1 MTMMVNI
8 DNTVFTEYRRAAQL
22 IRDALVNKG
31 HEVPLNQLID
41 LLINAELAR
50 TTPEEIARHFM
61 MLLRIQE
68 SRIVADSGREEFLQK
83 GENGEI
89 QIAGQKPDN
98 NIGPEKD

>member
-1 MTMMVNI
+1 MTVNI

-22 IRDALVNKG
+22 IRDALANDG

-50 TTPEEIARHFM
+50 VTPEEIARHFM
-61 MLLRIQE
+61 LLLGLQE
-68 SRIVADSGREEFLQK
+68 ARGEADGGREEFLHK

-89 QIAGQKPDN
+89 QNSRAEAGQ
-98 NIGPEKD
+98 

>member
-1 MTMMVNI
+1 MTVNI

-22 IRDALVNKG
+22 IRDALANDG

-50 TTPEEIARHFM
+50 ATPEEIARRFM
-61 MLLRIQE
+61 ILLRLQE
-68 SRIVADSGREEFLQK
+68 ADGGREEFLHK

-98 NIGPEKD
+98 NIRPERD

>member
-1 MTMMVNI
+1 MTMTVNI

-22 IRDALVNKG
+22 IRDTLANDG

-50 TTPEEIARHFM
+50 TTPEEITRHFM
-61 MLLRIQE
+61 ILLRIQQ
-68 SRIVADSGREEFLQK
+68 SRGVTDSGRVEFLHK

-89 QIAGQKPDN
+89 QIAG
-98 NIGPEKD
+98 